1 MHRVVLGGSRWPAAA
16 TTASTATALRRH
28 FRSTALRRQQG
39 ATSTRDVLAKYKGA
53 AEQSM
58 RTRKHVPD
66 FKGQKA
72 RKPIFS
78 DGQKNLYLA
87 FCGIAPA
94 CLVYT
99 MYIGSQVIKEIKEQ
113 RRSKYAEA
121 EEEEDDGLSF
131 LNETGYEE
139 AEAAAAQKDAATVAA
154 RGSALARLE
163 MQQAAVRKMREKLE
177 GEIAQLDQQ
186 AAEARAS
193 RGQTV
198 DTAWEE
204 VQAAAR
210 ARAAANRE
218 QATQPSESEAGGRTK
233 ATPESSAAAAGS
245 DARLQ
250 RGEESWADGFMP
262 AESFHGA
269 IVGAEFKSGPL
280 GLGYYRTASSSK
292 ALAEI
297 VQQQERDDHRQRVDA
312 EEKVLS
318 MLNKSTR

>member
-1 MHRVVLGGSRWPAAA
+1 
-16 TTASTATALRRH
+16 
-28 FRSTALRRQQG
+28 
-39 ATSTRDVLAKYKGA
+39 
-53 AEQSM
+53 M

-78 DGQKNLYLA
+78 DGQKNMYLA

-121 EEEEDDGLSF
+121 EEDEDEGLSF

-139 AEAAAAQKDAATVAA
+139 AEAAAAQEDAETVAA
-154 RGSALARLE
+154 RKSALARLE
-163 MQQAAVRKMREKLE
+163 MQQAAVRKIREQLE
-177 GEIAQLDQQ
+177 REIAQLDQQ
-186 AAEARAS
+186 AAEARAG

-204 VQAAAR
+204 VQAAAK
-210 ARAAANRE
+210 ARAAAERK
-218 QATQPSESEAGGRTK
+218 QVTQLPEAGAGDRIRTI
-233 ATPESSAAAAGS
+233 PESGAASVAADS
-245 DARLQ
+245 DAQLQ
-250 RGEESWADGFMP
+250 RGEESWTDGFMP
-262 AESFHGA
+262 TESFQGA
-269 IVGAEFKSGPL
+269 IIGAEFKSGPL

-292 ALAEI
+292 ALADI
-297 VQQQERDDHRQRVDA
+297 VQQQQRDDDRQRVDA

-318 MLNKSTR
+318 ILNKSTR

>member
-1 MHRVVLGGSRWPAAA
+1 M
-16 TTASTATALRRH
+16 
-28 FRSTALRRQQG
+28 
-39 ATSTRDVLAKYKGA
+39 LAKYKGA
-53 AEQSM
+53 AEESM

-78 DGQKNLYLA
+78 DGQKNMYLA

-121 EEEEDDGLSF
+121 EEDEDEGLSF

-139 AEAAAAQKDAATVAA
+139 AEAAAAQEDAETVAA
-154 RGSALARLE
+154 RKSALARLE
-163 MQQAAVRKMREKLE
+163 MQQAAVRKIREQLE
-177 GEIAQLDQQ
+177 REIAQLDQQ

-204 VQAAAR
+204 VQAAAK
-210 ARAAANRE
+210 ARAAAERK
-218 QATQPSESEAGGRTK
+218 QVTQLPEAGAGDRIRTI
-233 ATPESSAAAAGS
+233 PESGAASVAADS
-245 DARLQ
+245 DAQLQ
-250 RGEESWADGFMP
+250 RGEESWTDGFMP
-262 AESFHGA
+262 TESFQGA
-269 IVGAEFKSGPL
+269 IIGAEFKSGPL

-292 ALAEI
+292 ALADI
-297 VQQQERDDHRQRVDA
+297 VQQQQRDDDRQRVDA

-318 MLNKSTR
+318 ILNKSTR